1 MISYDHDYG
10 PTNINLTTFLKKH
23 YLYNITFAIITAL
36 PAFRDHTE
44 YEIDNNVRF
53 IKKYVICQ
61 KSDQLAVAK
70 KFTDP

>member
-1 MISYDHDYG
+1 MISYDYDYG
-10 PTNINLTTFLKKH
+10 PININLTTFLKKQC
-23 YLYNITFAIITAL
+23 LYNITFAIITAL

-53 IKKYVICQ
+53 IKKKYVICK

-70 KFTDP
+70 KFT